1 MSTLDPCT
9 FPESPAPPL
18 VNDDEDVEV
27 EEAWSRM
34 VEAFELTDD
43 AIEYVEELDE
53 LEE

>member
-9 FPESPAPPL
+9 FPKSPAPPL
-18 VNDDEDVEV
+18 VSEDEDVEV

-34 VEAFELTDD
+34 VEAFELPDD

>member
-9 FPESPAPPL
+9 FTESPAPL
-18 VNDDEDVEV
+18 VNEDEDVEV

>member
-9 FPESPAPPL
+9 FTASPAPPL
-18 VNDDEDVEV
+18 VNDDEDVDV

-34 VEAFELTDD
+34 VEALELTDD
-43 AIEYVEELDE
+43 AIEYVDELDE